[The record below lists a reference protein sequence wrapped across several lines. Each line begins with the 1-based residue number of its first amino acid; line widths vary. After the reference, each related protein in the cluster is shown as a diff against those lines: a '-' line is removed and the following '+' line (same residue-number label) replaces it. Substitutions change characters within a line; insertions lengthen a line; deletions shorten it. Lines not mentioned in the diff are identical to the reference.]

1 MVFTQTPLRHVAV
14 KFALS
19 LIILTKYLIFLTI
32 TVTCFGTKLTNLPAV
47 LCYQIQQQK
56 PIECEIFQGKQLV
69 QNHDKGVVMSTQS
82 LVLQKVDREDLI
94 FALRME

>member
-32 TVTCFGTKLTNLPAV
+32 TVTCFGTKLSTLPAV
-47 LCYQIQQQK
+47 L
-56 PIECEIFQGKQLV
+56 
-69 QNHDKGVVMSTQS
+69 
-82 LVLQKVDREDLI
+82 
-94 FALRME
+94 